1 MALTMLSVPP
11 LAFWGQ
17 SETISGVGAYIDCPS
32 PSYTPNHNRIDSRS
46 MHSRDERIFNEL
58 INRYHSSNV
67 ALSAFDKETGSLGFV
82 SFGFFRLDRE
92 QEHK

>member
-1 MALTMLSVPP
+1 
-11 LAFWGQ
+11 
-17 SETISGVGAYIDCPS
+17 
-32 PSYTPNHNRIDSRS
+32 

>member
-1 MALTMLSVPP
+1 MLSVPP

-17 SETISGVGAYIDCPS
+17 SETISGVGAYIDSPS

-46 MHSRDERIFNEL
+46 MHSRDERIFNGL

-82 SFGFFRLDRE
+82 SFDFFRLDRE